1 MANIE
6 EIRHYALE
14 TIPSI
19 YDEEAL
25 TALQLCG
32 RLGGKVNEI
41 IKVFQDLSRGVADSL
56 EEFQDKTIPV
66 EVRDQINERI
76 HNGEFDKAIDLYCG
90 ELRAQLN
97 HILAN
102 GSPDK
107 DPELVDARMDHRGYI
122 TDKAWPTLGSML
134 RFWLSELE
142 STLECIITRQTAPV
156 ALSMILGYVNTSGQ
170 FIKENLSTHKCA
182 TVEVVPGEQYRVKTS
197 YGFSMPSFV
206 VQDEGHNPIMYG
218 LTNDGATAHCNYEQ
232 VVTMP
237 ANARYLIINS
247 MNGYYAGLQRVV
259 GVNSNALDGDYI
271 TNALAGVLAGPLK
284 QGVVP
289 GKKLW
294 TAHALKNGEIM
305 ALNNGDTSHR
315 VVRYNVQ
322 PGRAYNLKTAVSFGC
337 NPYVFLNR
345 SGSVI
350 GNLVVAPEDTT
361 QTYDVKVRAPIGAYE
376 LLVYFTGDYNTEIT
390 MDMGC
395 IVEASEDPQAT
406 GNGYPDWSHL
416 KWYVMGD
423 SLTEANGY
431 ASKRYYDYIQDKTGI
446 QVQVDG
452 IGGTG
457 FCAGYRYGESFF
469 DRIENIPQD
478 VDVITVFGSGND
490 FSALEDEGMD
500 PADVGQYVLDFLDSV
515 RDTHPG
521 VPVLVIPPTPWKG
534 RNPGSVDWTNY
545 CKAFDTAVDGITGP
559 FKAIMD
565 TYKYHPF
572 EPNLNGHVEKFFSKD
587 PTGVHPDEN
596 GHRALAPIF
605 YNALVSVLA
614 CK

>member
-1 MANIE
+1 MANMIE

-32 RLGGKVNEI
+32 RIASKVNDVI
-41 IKVFQDLSRGVADSL
+41 RAFQDLSRGTANTL
-56 EEFQDKTIPV
+56 TAFETETIPQ
-66 EVRDQINERI
+66 EVQSQIQDHING
-76 HNGEFDKAIDLYCG
+76 GEFDQAIDLYCG
-90 ELRAQLN
+90 ELRAQLTN
-97 HILAN
+97 ILAN

-107 DPELVDARMDHRGYI
+107 DPELVDARMDHRGYL
-122 TDKAWPTLGSML
+122 TEKAWPTLGTML

-142 STLECIITRQTAPV
+142 STLECIITRQTEPV
-156 ALSMILGYVNTSGQ
+156 ALSMILGYVDTSGQ
-170 FIKENLSTHKCA
+170 FVKENLATHKCA

-206 VQDEGHNPIMYG
+206 VQDEDHNPIMYG

-271 TNALAGVLAGPLK
+271 TNALSGVLAGPLV
-284 QGVVP
+284 QSIVP
-289 GKKLW
+289 GKKVW
-294 TAHALKNGEIM
+294 TAHALKNGEVM

-322 PGRAYNLKTAVSFGC
+322 PGRAYNIKTAVSFGC

-350 GNLVVAPEDTT
+350 GNLVVAPEETT
-361 QTYDVKVRAPIGAYE
+361 QTYDVKVRAPIGAFE
-376 LLVYFTGDYNTEIT
+376 LLVYFTGNYETNIT
-390 MDMGC
+390 MDNGC
-395 IVEASEDPQAT
+395 TVNVPEAPQAT

-416 KWYVMGD
+416 KWYAMGD

-431 ASKRYYDYIQDKTGI
+431 ASKRYYDYIREKTGI
-446 QVQVDG
+446 QVIVDG
-452 IGGTG
+452 VGGSG
-457 FCAGYRYGESFF
+457 YLAGNDRGVSFL
-469 DRIENIPQD
+469 DRVGNIPAD
-478 VDVITVFGSGND
+478 VDVVTIFGSGND
-490 FSALEDEGMD
+490 IQALHKAGEDIGFIED
-500 PADVGQYVLDFLDSV
+500 YLYETIEAIKTSC
-515 RDTHPG
+515 PG
-521 VPVLVIPPTPWKG
+521 VPVIIAPPSMWKG
-534 RNPGSVDWTNY
+534 YEFWNGDMAYYCSCMLSSVRPCTTIPELFY
-545 CKAFDTAVDGITGP
+545 ACPFD
-559 FKAIMD
+559 
-565 TYKYHPF
+565 
-572 EPNLNGHVEKFFSKD
+572 PNKEQELGVFFSKD
-587 PTGVHPDEN
+587 PAGVHPDEN